1 MSYLID
7 TSVISE
13 LVRRQPDDDVAG
25 WFDRVAP
32 DRLHVSVLTLGELRK
47 GVDALPAGA
56 HRDRIGAWL
65 DADLPAWFEDRV
77 LPVDRGVAELWGRL
91 LARVGRPVGAVDSL
105 IAATALR
112 HGLSV
117 VTRNTA
123 DFRFPDLDVV
133 NPWDEVA

>member
-1 MSYLID
+1 M
-7 TSVISE
+7 
-13 LVRRQPDDDVAG
+13 RRG
-25 WFDRVAP
+25 
-32 DRLHVSVLTLGELRK
+32 
-47 GVDALPAGA
+47 
-56 HRDRIGAWL
+56 RIGAWL
-65 DADLPAWFEDRV
+65 EAELPAWFEDRV
-77 LPVDRGVAELWGRL
+77 LPVDRGVAKLWGRL
-91 LARVGRPVGAVDSL
+91 LARVGRPVGAVDGL

>member
-13 LVRRQPDDDVAG
+13 LVRRQPYDDVAR

-91 LARVGRPVGAVDSL
+91 LARIVRPVGAVDSL

>member
-7 TSVISE
+7 TNVISE
-13 LVRRQPDDDVAG
+13 LVRRQPSDNVIG
-25 WFDRVAP
+25 WFDRVTSE
-32 DRLHVSVLTLGELRK
+32 RLHVSVLTLGELRK
-47 GVDALPAGA
+47 GVEALPADG
-56 HRDRIGAWL
+56 RRERISAWIKT
-65 DADLPAWFEDRV
+65 DLPSWFEDRV
-77 LPVDRGVAELWGRL
+77 LPIDRGVAELWGRL

-117 VTRNTA
+117 VTRNVT
-123 DFRFPDLDVV
+123 DFRFPGLDVI